1 MDSSELMLTALRF
14 NERINQ
20 QDLEGL
26 AELMTDDHTLT
37 VIANNK
43 GETTKGKNVVKE
55 GWREFFKKYPDY
67 RNIFT
72 CVTIQDNVVVMV
84 GYSTCSFKPLDGPNK
99 WTAKIRAG
107 RISEWRVCWLDER

>member
-1 MDSSELMLTALRF
+1 
-14 NERINQ
+14 
-20 QDLEGL
+20 
-26 AELMTDDHTLT
+26 MTDDHTLI

-84 GYSTCSFKPLDGPNK
+84 GYSTCSFKPLDGPNM
-99 WTAKIRAG
+99 WTAKIRGG

>member
-1 MDSSELMLTALRF
+1 MDSSKLMSTALRF

-26 AELMTDDHTLT
+26 AELMTDDHTF
-37 VIANNK
+37 IDSEGNI
-43 GETTKGKNVVKE
+43 TKGKDAMKE

-84 GYSTCSFKPLDGPNK
+84 GYSKCSYKPLDGPNT
-99 WTAKIRAG
+99 WTAKTHGG
-107 RISEWRVCWLDER
+107 RISEWRVYWLDQR